1 MSAHAQIGAQYLVH
15 VNGMGK
21 TIGFKP
27 KTHGSSMPDGSLVN
41 FKKIYSIDC
50 YVHAVELGKVDQDQ
64 RQSLLTML
72 ERSWSTAHANLAEED
87 RNRHQVEDRNRWE
100 RNQDDFADD

>member
-27 KTHGSSMPDGSLVN
+27 KFHGSSMPYGSLVN
-41 FKKIYSIDC
+41 FKEIYTIDHD
-50 YVHAVELGKVDQDQ
+50 VRAVELGNVDQDQ

-72 ERSWSTAHANLAEED
+72 ERSWSTAHANVTEEE
-87 RNRHQVEDRNRWE
+87 RNRRQVEDRNRWE